1 MARRVTGRRVQC
13 QADLCPNYGKVW
25 IIRPQPYK
33 ERGRLD
39 AELFTWP
46 DVFCREC
53 LNRPAFVG
61 YQEEEREEPQDEE
74 SRI

>member
-13 QADLCPNYGKVW
+13 QADLCPQYGKVW

-33 ERGRLD
+33 ERGWLD